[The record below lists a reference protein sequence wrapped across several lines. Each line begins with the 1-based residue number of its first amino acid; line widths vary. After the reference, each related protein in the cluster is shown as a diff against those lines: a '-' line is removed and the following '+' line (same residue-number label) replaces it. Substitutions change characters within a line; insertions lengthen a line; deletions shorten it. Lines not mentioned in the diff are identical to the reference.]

1 MFMDQ
6 GVMIAFDQRI
16 DLFTVLPNP
25 LGGGGGPIHRSCGP
39 IISFH
44 AIGIDTKNNGGNL
57 FVIDV
62 FVIIV
67 FHRIKNIGTGAMTF
81 NKRVINVSSKDIKT
95 RSLDLEP
102 KK

>member
-67 FHRIKNIGTGAMTF
+67 FHRIKNIGAGAMTL
-81 NKRVINVSSKDIKT
+81 NKRVIYQVKILK
-95 RSLDLEP
+95 REVWI
-102 KK
+102 